1 MCRVCEVGET
11 PSFYGKKLE
20 ERESGATLSVL
31 QVTLQENRL
40 VSTSQIV
47 SILSFSI
54 IFSLMPMFSFRP
66 LLNRDDISQYKGTDK
81 NDAFL

>member
-1 MCRVCEVGET
+1 MCRVSEVGET

-20 ERESGATLSVL
+20 ERESSATLVL
-31 QVTLQENRL
+31 QVSLQENQL

-47 SILSFSI
+47 SILSFTI